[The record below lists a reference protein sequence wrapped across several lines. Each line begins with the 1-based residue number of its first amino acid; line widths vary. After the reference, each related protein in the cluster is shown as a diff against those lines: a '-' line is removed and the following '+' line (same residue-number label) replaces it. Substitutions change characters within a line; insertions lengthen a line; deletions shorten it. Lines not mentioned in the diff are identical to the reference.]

1 MMRHRFPTAAA
12 SMHDEFDPDT
22 DDAGADDADDGLEAR
37 IWQLLLLVNPGD
49 EDSAL
54 RHFAA
59 WRDVQA
65 DAGDAADP
73 VETLGQVI
81 DWSAGFRVEDA
92 ATLVQALAELAARWN
107 LSIDW
112 GGDPDDEDFLDAHEV
127 PDLLGI
133 AYDRLLEHGYTVWT
147 CESPGATWAGWITR
161 TDEAE
166 PMREVATAL
175 GVNLR
180 LACDAG

>member
-1 MMRHRFPTAAA
+1 MRIPRASRTAGSTA
-12 SMHDEFDPDT
+12 MHEFDDNP
-22 DDAGADDADDGLEAR
+22 ADDSEDSPEAR
-37 IWQLLLLVNPGD
+37 VWQLLLLVNPGD
-49 EDSAL
+49 EDTAL

-65 DAGDAADP
+65 ETDGLADP
-73 VETLGQVI
+73 LETLGEVI

-92 ATLVQALAELAARWN
+92 ATLVQALDELAARWN
-107 LSIDW
+107 LAIDW
-112 GGDPDDEDFLDAHEV
+112 GGDADDDDFLGAHEV
-127 PDLLGI
+127 PDLLAI
-133 AYDRLLEHGYTVWT
+133 AYDRLLEHRYTVWIY
-147 CESPGATWAGWITR
+147 ESPGATWAGWITR

-180 LACDAG
+180 PACDAV

>member
-1 MMRHRFPTAAA
+1 MRVPRLPRPVGDPE
-12 SMHDEFDPDT
+12 MHEFDDDLADEPEDT
-22 DDAGADDADDGLEAR
+22 LEAR
-37 IWQLLLLVNPGD
+37 VWQLLLLVNPGD
-49 EDSAL
+49 EDTAL
-54 RHFAA
+54 RHFSA

-65 DAGDAADP
+65 ETGGMADP
-73 VETLGQVI
+73 VETVGEVI

-92 ATLVQALAELAARWN
+92 ATLVQALDELASRWN

-112 GGDPDDEDFLDAHEV
+112 GGDPDDEEFLEAYEI
-127 PDLLGI
+127 PDLLAT
-133 AYDRLLEHGYTVWT
+133 AYDRLLERGYTVWT
-147 CESPGATWAGWITR
+147 YEASGAAWAGWITR

-180 LACDAG
+180 PACDAG

>member
-1 MMRHRFPTAAA
+1 
-12 SMHDEFDPDT
+12 MHDFDDEPAAEPEDSV
-22 DDAGADDADDGLEAR
+22 EALV
-37 IWQLLLLVNPGD
+37 WQLLLLVNPGD
-49 EDSAL
+49 EDTAL

-65 DAGDAADP
+65 ESGGMTDP
-73 VETLGQVI
+73 VETAGQVI
-81 DWSAGFRVEDA
+81 DWSAGFRVDDA
-92 ATLVQALAELAARWN
+92 ATLVQALDELAARWN

-112 GGDPDDEDFLDAHEV
+112 DGDPDDEDFLDEHDI

-133 AYDRLLEHGYTVWT
+133 AYDRLLERGYTVWIY
-147 CESPGATWAGWITR
+147 ESPAFAWAGWITR
-161 TDEAE
+161 SDEAE

>member
-1 MMRHRFPTAAA
+1 MRIPRASRTAGSTA
-12 SMHDEFDPDT
+12 MHEFD
-22 DDAGADDADDGLEAR
+22 DDPADDSDDSLEAR
-37 IWQLLLLVNPGD
+37 VWQLLLLVNPGD
-49 EDSAL
+49 EDTAL
-54 RHFAA
+54 RHFAT

-65 DAGDAADP
+65 ESDGLADP
-73 VETLGQVI
+73 LETIGKVI

-92 ATLVQALAELAARWN
+92 TTLMQALDELAARWN

-133 AYDRLLEHGYTVWT
+133 AYDRLLERGYTVWT
-147 CESPGATWAGWITR
+147 YESPGAAWAGWITR

-180 LACDAG
+180 PACDAG

>member
-1 MMRHRFPTAAA
+1 MRIPRASRTAGSTA
-12 SMHDEFDPDT
+12 MHEFDDNP
-22 DDAGADDADDGLEAR
+22 ADDSDDSLEAR
-37 IWQLLLLVNPGD
+37 VWQLLLLVNPGD
-49 EDSAL
+49 EDTAL

-65 DAGDAADP
+65 ESDGLADP
-73 VETLGQVI
+73 LETLGEVI

-92 ATLVQALAELAARWN
+92 ATLVQALDELAARWN
-107 LSIDW
+107 LAIDW
-112 GGDPDDEDFLDAHEV
+112 GGDADDDDFLGAHEV
-127 PDLLGI
+127 PDLLAI
-133 AYDRLLEHGYTVWT
+133 AYDRLLEHRYTVWIY
-147 CESPGATWAGWITR
+147 ESPGATWAGWITR

-180 LACDAG
+180 PACDAV